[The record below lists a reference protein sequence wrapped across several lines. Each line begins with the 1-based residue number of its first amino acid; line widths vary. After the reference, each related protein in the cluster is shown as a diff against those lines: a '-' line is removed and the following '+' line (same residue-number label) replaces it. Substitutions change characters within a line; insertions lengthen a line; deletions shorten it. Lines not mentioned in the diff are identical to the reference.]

1 MTRFDAAD
9 PAERRALL
17 AEAVQAHRD
26 RASEVAVFEAEPA
39 DSGESIRVTYAD
51 RMVTF
56 ECAEGARARLDDLL
70 SDFPVFKVKQPDT
83 RKAPEGT
90 VHLSALAD
98 PKHVADF
105 VDEVFLSVYDL
116 PPDYRLWVVRV

>member
-9 PAERRALL
+9 PAERRALV
-17 AEAVQAHRD
+17 AEAVLAHRE
-26 RASEVAVFEAEPA
+26 RASEVAVFEAA
-39 DSGESIRVTYAD
+39 ATDDGESTRITYAD
-51 RMVTF
+51 RVLTL
-56 ECAEGARARLDDLL
+56 ECTDEARGRLDDLL
-70 SDFPVFKVKQPDT
+70 GEYPVFKIKQPDT

-105 VDEVFLSVYDL
+105 VDDAFPAVYDL
-116 PPDYRLWVVRV
+116 PGDYRLWVVRV